1 MLYFKNRA
9 EAGRILAKRLAKY
22 RDNDC
27 VVLCLSEGAVV
38 VGAQIAMS
46 LHASML
52 LYKIKHIFLPN
63 EIEPTAGFSSTGNF
77 RYSDLLSAGE
87 IEEIVAEYHNYL
99 DEQRMQKNH
108 ELNVLLGNQ
117 GAIDRSQLR
126 HKTIILVADALM
138 SGFAVAMAADYLKTV
153 SVKRIIAAVGVASV
167 SALDQLHI
175 QADEMCVLGVT
186 QNFISEEGHYF
197 EDGAGPDIDTAL
209 KIMSNI
215 SFAWRDSGQANAAST
230 TAVQHL
236 YT

>member
-22 RDNDC
+22 QDSDT

-46 LHASML
+46 LHSAML

-63 EIEPTAGFSSTGNF
+63 EAEPTAGFSSTGTFKYN
-77 RYSDLLSAGE
+77 DLLSAGE
-87 IEEIVAEYHNYL
+87 IEEIVSEYHNYL

-108 ELNVLLGNQ
+108 ELNVLLGND
-117 GAIDRSQLR
+117 GAIDKSMLR
-126 HKTIILVADALM
+126 HKNVILVADALI

-153 SVKRIIAAVGVASV
+153 SVKKIIAAVGIASV
-167 SALDQLHI
+167 NALDQLHI

-186 QNFISEEGHYF
+186 QNFIEEKGHYF
-197 EDGAGPDIDTAL
+197 EDPTEPDIEGAM
-209 KIMSNI
+209 KIMNNI
-215 SFAWRDSGQANAAST
+215 RFAWRKSEAEEPKDRVYLS
-230 TAVQHL
+230 
-236 YT
+236 

>member
-9 EAGRILAKRLAKY
+9 EAGRILAKRLHKY
-22 RDNDC
+22 QGKDV

-52 LYKIKHIFLPN
+52 LYKVKHIFLPN
-63 EIEPTAGFSSTGNF
+63 EFEPTAGFSSTGNF
-77 RYSDLLSAGE
+77 RYNDLLSAGE

-108 ELNVLLGNQ
+108 ELNVLLGNE
-117 GAIDRSQLR
+117 GAIDRSKLR
-126 HKTIILVADALM
+126 HKTVILVADALM
-138 SGFAVAMAADYLKTV
+138 SGFSVAMAADYLK
-153 SVKRIIAAVGVASV
+153 SVAIKRVIAAVPVASI

-186 QNFISEEGHYF
+186 QNFINNGHYF
-197 EDGAGPDIDTAL
+197 EDNSEPDIEEAL
-209 KIMSNI
+209 KIMQNI
-215 SFAWRDSGQANAAST
+215 RFAWR
-230 TAVQHL
+230 AVQPA
-236 YT
+236 TTQTRSVTTQT